1 MHVERTLQILMG
13 LLAALGTI
21 LLGMGQRNPML
32 PGLMIFAVVTS
43 IVFTDSLGWFRLHRA
58 VANLAAIVAVVFSL
72 SDFLKNDTQR
82 QLLSIA
88 HLLIYLQVVLLY
100 QRKSE
105 RIYWQ
110 LAVLSL
116 LQVVVAAALNVG
128 FEFGVV
134 LVAFTAL
141 AFLTLAVFFVHR
153 TGSRFPSPLADEPE
167 ALAAAEAD
175 SEATRA
181 AGETPE
187 DPAGRW
193 RYGLLLRTAIRVE
206 PQVDREEVQ
215 RELMSGGFG
224 RHVLGMALAT
234 LVFTV
239 VFFYC
244 TPRTIGSAWR
254 GGRGGQPVVGFSNE
268 IELNE
273 LGRILQN
280 NEQVMRVHFY
290 DAATGAAYEVF
301 NEPYF
306 RGMVL
311 TLYSPRGPR
320 SSWGNRQSPQSRE
333 RRNLPRVRIQPGMV
347 VQDILMQPRREP
359 LLFSVAPAYRL
370 EGRVLGEDVVMEPRS
385 GQLFRKSDE
394 ELKLRVPYRYTV
406 ATDAFRDGVQRSFQ
420 LVYLSRV
427 DPAADEL
434 RLASENQELLNNFDP
449 ADFPGLT
456 VLAEEIVSKSL
467 DTALN
472 PLDKARLL
480 QNHLQSTERYR
491 YTLDFRGLRRTPN
504 VDPIEDFAVN
514 HRSGHCEYFASAL
527 AMMLRSQGIP
537 ARIVVGYRGGELN
550 KLGGYLQVRQNSAH
564 AWVEAFIRREDLP
577 PAILAEAD
585 QYLAGA
591 WMRLDPTPSATAGSR
606 NDQANTLFERVGQA
620 LDYAQAMWDD
630 YVLGLSPERQQPT
643 VFDPFDESR
652 ESAETNPFSLA
663 AWRAWVRQQLRRAG
677 LDISQWQLKDWFSWR
692 AGLIAMV
699 LAAIVLVG
707 FQALASAWKR
717 FEWPKR
723 DARRIA
729 RTRRVRVDFYE
740 RLERLLGLA
749 GLVREPH
756 QTQREFVAGA
766 ARQLRAAQ
774 ASDAFR
780 PAPAGDADTAADF
793 AAPLGV
799 LVDRFYAV
807 RFGGRTLDNQ
817 EVEAIEQA
825 LARLETLL
833 GSPVAAGS
841 HAR

>member
-21 LLGMGQRNPML
+21 LLGMGQRNLML
-32 PGLMIFAVVTS
+32 PALMVFAVVTS

-72 SDFLKNDTQR
+72 SDFLQNDTQR

-153 TGSRFPSPLADEPE
+153 TGSRFPSQSASD
-167 ALAAAEAD
+167 AEFAAD
-175 SEATRA
+175 SPAAQPA
-181 AGETPE
+181 AGSPG
-187 DPAGRW
+187 DAAGRS
-193 RYGLLLRTAIRVE
+193 RYGVLLGTAIRAE
-206 PQVDREEVQ
+206 PQIDREEVQ
-215 RELMSGGFG
+215 GELMSGGFG

-280 NEQVMRVHFY
+280 NEQVMRVHFF

-320 SSWGNRQSPQSRE
+320 SSWSNRQSAQSRE
-333 RRNLPRVRIQPGMV
+333 RRNLPRVRVQPGMV
-347 VQDILMQPRREP
+347 VQDVLMQPRREP
-359 LLFSVAPAYRL
+359 LLFSVSPAYRL

-420 LVYLSRV
+420 LVYLSRL

-456 VLAEEIVSKSL
+456 ALAEEIVSKAL

-480 QNHLQSTERYR
+480 QNYLQSTERYR
-491 YTLDFRGLRRTPN
+491 YTLDFRGLRRTPG

-527 AMMLRSQGIP
+527 VMMLRSQGIP

-606 NDQANTLFERVGQA
+606 NDQSNTLFEKVGQA

-652 ESAETNPFSLA
+652 QAAETSPFSLT

-677 LDISQWQLKDWFSWR
+677 MDISQWQLKDWFSWR

-699 LAAIVLVG
+699 LAAIVLVS

-729 RTRRVRVDFYE
+729 RARRVRVDFYE

-766 ARQLRAAQ
+766 ARQLRAAR
-774 ASDAFR
+774 ANDAVR
-780 PAPAGDADTAADF
+780 PAPAGDAETAADF

-799 LVDRFYAV
+799 LVERFYAV
-807 RFGGRTLDNQ
+807 RFGARTLDNQ

-833 GSPVAAGS
+833 GSQVAAGG